1 MDTLSDF
8 DRQRLDNLK
17 SEIHEDLTTLLDID
31 QQQAVETDP
40 LKKRQLRQYA
50 QQTRES
56 YDSHCKEYSDLLR
69 KELPARFTP
78 RRTEPDLHDRLAPR
92 FRTVGCDARSLAGG

>member
-78 RRTEPDLHDRLAPR
+78 GEQNLIYMIA
-92 FRTVGCDARSLAGG
+92 